1 MNTRTMRWAVPAAA
15 AVLLLA
21 GCGQSV
27 APGAGAAKLTVPKS
41 STEVCNAPDYVRQ
54 AAPEGVCG
62 ADFDRI
68 ISEQVEDDLSLGYL
82 HQERVQR
89 VQR

>member
-1 MNTRTMRWAVPAAA
+1 MDTRTLRWAVPAAA

-21 GCGQSV
+21 GCGQTT
-27 APGAGAAKLTVPKS
+27 AGAGAAKLSVPKF
-41 STEVCNAPDYVRQ
+41 STEVCNGPSYVRQ

-62 ADFDRI
+62 AEFDQL

-82 HQERVQR
+82 HQERMQR

>member
-1 MNTRTMRWAVPAAA
+1 MNTRTLRWAVPAAA

-21 GCGQSV
+21 GCGLTT
-27 APGAGAAKLTVPKS
+27 AGSAKLTVPKT

-54 AAPEGVCG
+54 AAPDGVCG
-62 ADFDRI
+62 ADFDRLI
-68 ISEQVEDDLSLGYL
+68 AEQVEDDMSLGHL
-82 HQERVQR
+82 HQERMQR

>member
-1 MNTRTMRWAVPAAA
+1 MNTRTLRWAVPAAA

-21 GCGQSV
+21 GCGQTS
-27 APGAGAAKLTVPKS
+27 AGAAKLSVPKT
-41 STEVCNAPDYVRQ
+41 STEVCNGPSYVRQ

-62 ADFDRI
+62 AEFDQL

-82 HQERVQR
+82 HQERMQR

>member
-1 MNTRTMRWAVPAAA
+1 MNARTLRWAVPAAA

-21 GCGQSV
+21 GCGLTTT
-27 APGAGAAKLTVPKS
+27 AGSAKLTVPKT
-41 STEVCNAPDYVRQ
+41 STEVCNAPNYVRQ

-62 ADFDRI
+62 TDFDRLI
-68 ISEQVEDDLSLGYL
+68 AEQVEDDLSLGYL
-82 HQERVQR
+82 HQERMQR

>member
-1 MNTRTMRWAVPAAA
+1 MNTRTLRWAVPAAA

-21 GCGQSV
+21 GCGQTS
-27 APGAGAAKLTVPKS
+27 AGSGSAKLSVPMS

-54 AAPEGVCG
+54 AVPEGVCG
-62 ADFDRI
+62 TDFDRLI
-68 ISEQVEDDLSLGYL
+68 AEQVEDDMSLGYL
-82 HQERVQR
+82 HQERMQR